1 MILNLWAKKD
11 TQESNKRILFI
22 HIPKNAGTSVN
33 HVLSSN
39 GKNLWKRVDD
49 FNYHDPYFLLQ
60 KNNPEIILTDPFIFS
75 IVRNPFTRI
84 FSCFKHFNVM
94 NHQNISFDEY
104 LELCKNKKN
113 NVKDGDIPFWKT
125 PMIFYPQS
133 LFLYDSGGYL
143 LKENIYR
150 FENISPLERK
160 ISELIGR
167 NIKFPMLNMNGN
179 SGYYESYTS
188 ENIEIVKDLFSI
200 DFDNFKYS
208 TNFEESNE

>member
-1 MILNLWAKKD
+1 
-11 TQESNKRILFI
+11 
-22 HIPKNAGTSVN
+22 
-33 HVLSSN
+33 
-39 GKNLWKRVDD
+39 
-49 FNYHDPYFLLQ
+49 
-60 KNNPEIILTDPFIFS
+60 
-75 IVRNPFTRI
+75 
-84 FSCFKHFNVM
+84 
-94 NHQNISFDEY
+94 
-104 LELCKNKKN
+104 
-113 NVKDGDIPFWKT
+113 
-125 PMIFYPQS
+125 MIFYPQS

-150 FENISPLERK
+150 FENLSPLERK
-160 ISELIGR
+160 ISKLIGR

>member
-1 MILNLWAKKD
+1 MFGRLFLKKKILIYGL
-11 TQESNKRILFI
+11 
-22 HIPKNAGTSVN
+22 G
-33 HVLSSN
+33 LSGNSC
-39 GKNLWKRVDD
+39 LQ
-49 FNYHDPYFLLQ
+49 FL
-60 KNNPEIILTDPFIFS
+60 
-75 IVRNPFTRI
+75 R
-84 FSCFKHFNVM
+84 
-94 NHQNISFDEY
+94 
-104 LELCKNKKN
+104 KKN

-150 FENISPLERK
+150 FENLSPLERK
-160 ISELIGR
+160 ISKLIGR